1 MTFTVSKRSK
11 FGAIVKELHGDKSQF
26 FVLVAGIFLVLFLI
40 LQHVTEYS
48 TIAFPGFFE
57 FWELPNMP
65 LYQVNISQM
74 VVPISQSNY
83 LPLLLCFGPDLPYFR
98 E

>member
-1 MTFTVSKRSK
+1 MNFTVSQRSK
-11 FGAIVKELHGDKSQF
+11 LIAIVRELHGDKSHF
-26 FVLVAGIFLVLFLI
+26 FVPVAGIFLVLFLI

-48 TIAFPGFFE
+48 TIVFPGFFDL
-57 FWELPNMP
+57 WELPNMP
-65 LYQVNISQM
+65 LYQINISQM

-83 LPLLLCFGPDLPYFR
+83 LPLLLSFGPEPPYFR